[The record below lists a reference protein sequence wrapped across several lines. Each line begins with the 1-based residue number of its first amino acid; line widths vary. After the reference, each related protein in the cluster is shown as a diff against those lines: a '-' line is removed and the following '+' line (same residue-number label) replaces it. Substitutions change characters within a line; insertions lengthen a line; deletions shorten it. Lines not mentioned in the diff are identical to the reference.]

1 MDVWWRSSNLRII
14 PGSWAANFTRNS
26 NRVRWIVILSLK
38 ASSKLPCKIGQPSE
52 KYPVSKSRAP
62 DSCELSGLLSM
73 STKLVKIGNIEIGAG
88 RPLAV
93 IAGPCVIESRES
105 ALKHASLLKEAA
117 DRVGVPYIFKSS
129 YDKANRSSVDS
140 YRGPGLDKGLEI
152 LAEVKKKTRVPI
164 LTDVHEREQVA
175 SVRDVADVLQIPAFL
190 CRQTDF
196 VVAVAQSG
204 KVVNVK
210 KGQFLAPWD
219 IGNIVDKILS
229 ANNDQILLTER
240 GVSFGYNNL
249 VSDMRSLVVMRELGY
264 PVVFD
269 ATHSLQLPGGLGK
282 ASGGERKYIG
292 PLARAGVA
300 VGVDALFMEV
310 HENPDQALSDG
321 PNSLPLREFE
331 GVLRIVKEID
341 GILKQ

>member
-1 MDVWWRSSNLRII
+1 
-14 PGSWAANFTRNS
+14 
-26 NRVRWIVILSLK
+26 
-38 ASSKLPCKIGQPSE
+38 
-52 KYPVSKSRAP
+52 
-62 DSCELSGLLSM
+62 M
-73 STKLVKIGNIEIGAG
+73 STKRVRIGNVEIGAG

-105 ALKHASLLKEAA
+105 ALKHAALLKEAA

-140 YRGPGLDKGLEI
+140 YRGPGLGKGLEI
-152 LAEVKKKTRVPI
+152 LAEVKKETGVPI

-175 SVRDVADVLQIPAFL
+175 LVSEVADVLQIPAFL

-219 IGNIVDKILS
+219 IANIVDKILS

-249 VSDMRSLVVMRELGY
+249 ISDMRSLVVMRELGY

-269 ATHSLQLPGGLGK
+269 VTHSLQLPGGLGK

-331 GVLRIVKEID
+331 EVLRIVKEID
-341 GILKQ
+341 GILKRGLGT